1 MRKLILAAALASA
14 MPFVPLAAQDPLL
27 PVAADTGT
35 GTIMVTMSAPDD
47 AGIAERYLYVAQIE
61 TGVGSAATGNTAHDL
76 LSRFDNQRSS
86 CCGFLKHRMRASDA
100 LSKFSVL
107 GRAWRFQFA
116 MYQKN
121 SKLNLSGQSSAMSG
135 RDRPR

>member
-86 CCGFLKHRMRASDA
+86 CCG
-100 LSKFSVL
+100 
-107 GRAWRFQFA
+107 
-116 MYQKN
+116 
-121 SKLNLSGQSSAMSG
+121 
-135 RDRPR
+135 